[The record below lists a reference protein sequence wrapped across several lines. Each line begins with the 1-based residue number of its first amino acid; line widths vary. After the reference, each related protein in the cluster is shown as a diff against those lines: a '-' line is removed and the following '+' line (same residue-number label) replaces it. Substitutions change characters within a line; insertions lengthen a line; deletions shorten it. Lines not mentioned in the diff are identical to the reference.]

1 MEGNDDIL
9 EENNMFISERDSE
22 STNDTCE
29 DIQKFSSTI
38 KFVGL
43 MNEEME
49 ALVDSL
55 PDHLSSW
62 NKLSVKFMKNILKI
76 ISLN

>member
-1 MEGNDDIL
+1 MKGNDDVL

-38 KFVGL
+38 KLVSL
-43 MNEEME
+43 MDEEME

-62 NKLSVKFMKNILKI
+62 DELSI
-76 ISLN
+76 